1 MACLLGWRRTR
12 STKEQR
18 GLVSNGAERGPRPGG
33 RDGAHPAGAGVVV
46 IPLRAGRR
54 GTWNDW
60 GDGLHT
66 WGQPI
71 TPGLGNPGVRPGAF
85 ARGSGPKMGRND
97 GRRAREGQAGC
108 TAGRFRA
115 QLAPG
120 VANADEP
127 RARGVGWGL
136 PASSGTADSG
146 ALSWTGVRRCR
157 RTGESVL
164 RIPYVGLDP
173 DALRVG

>member
-1 MACLLGWRRTR
+1 MVCLLGWRQTR
-12 STKEQR
+12 SKKEQR
-18 GLVSNGAERGPRPGG
+18 GLVFNGAERGPRPGG
-33 RDGAHPAGAGVVV
+33 RSGTQPSRAVAVV
-46 IPLRAGRR
+46 IPPRAGRR
-54 GTWNDW
+54 GIRNDS
-60 GDGLHT
+60 GDGCHT
-66 WGQPI
+66 WGQSI
-71 TPGLGNPGVRPGAF
+71 TLGLENPGVRPGAF
-85 ARGSGPKMGRND
+85 ARGSGPKLGRND
-97 GRRAREGQAGC
+97 GRRSREGHAGD
-108 TAGRFRA
+108 TAGRFRV

-136 PASSGTADSG
+136 PASVVTAVSG